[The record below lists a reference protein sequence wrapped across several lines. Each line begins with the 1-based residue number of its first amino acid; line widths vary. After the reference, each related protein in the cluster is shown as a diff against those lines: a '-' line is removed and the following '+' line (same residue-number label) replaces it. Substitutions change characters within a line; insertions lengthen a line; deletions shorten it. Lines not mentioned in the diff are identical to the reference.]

1 MKVTGSHT
9 VNKKDKQIQD
19 LLEEKKRQLLV
30 EVRRSMAAN
39 MDSDI
44 RLTFEV
50 LQDNADKS
58 VDELLKHVAASITGS
73 RSEMIDKIDEAI
85 KRINAG
91 TYGVCDECGCEI
103 PVLRLKSVPFTLPC
117 VDCQDEED
125 RQKKEKLNRVYRG
138 IEPDKAGSFM
148 YDEE

>member
-1 MKVTGSHT
+1 MTDSHT
-9 VNKKDKQIQD
+9 VKKKDKQIHD
-19 LLEEKKRQLLV
+19 LLEEKKRQLLA

-39 MDSDI
+39 MDADI

-58 VDELLKHVAASITGS
+58 VDELIKHVNAFITGN

-91 TYGVCDECGCEI
+91 TYGICDECGCEI
-103 PVLRLKSVPFTLPC
+103 PALRLKSVPFTEYC

-125 RQKKEKLNRVYRG
+125 RQKKEKSNRVYRG
-138 IEPDKAGSFM
+138 PEPDKAGSIM